1 MVTEVVGQAREV
13 MGMGAAETAL
23 VARWKGTATSAVAA
37 ATAEA
42 DWVKEAEVAMQ
53 RWGVVRAKEVVE
65 MATEVEER
73 ASETVRAVGEQEEA
87 ATAVEEVETV
97 LVGKEAAMAVV
108 GKEPVAEVRA
118 TGASV
123 KGKGRGQPEAEAKG
137 AAAAAGEA
145 SAGVVGVEME
155 GLAGKQG
162 PDLAPPSQSRRA
174 GRPGLGWQ
182 SVRQPAP

>member
-23 VARWKGTATSAVAA
+23 VARWKGTATSAVAE
-37 ATAEA
+37 ATAAA

-97 LVGKEAAMAVV
+97 LALMATGVEERASEKVLGAREQEEAGTAVEEVEMAVV
-108 GKEPVAEVRA
+108 GKEPV
-118 TGASV
+118 TGA
-123 KGKGRGQPEAEAKG
+123 KR
-137 AAAAAGEA
+137 
-145 SAGVVGVEME
+145 
-155 GLAGKQG
+155 
-162 PDLAPPSQSRRA
+162 D
-174 GRPGLGWQ
+174 
-182 SVRQPAP
+182 

>member
-1 MVTEVVGQAREV
+1 
-13 MGMGAAETAL
+13 
-23 VARWKGTATSAVAA
+23 
-37 ATAEA
+37 
-42 DWVKEAEVAMQ
+42 MQ

-73 ASETVRAVGEQEEA
+73 ASEMVRAVREQEEA
-87 ATAVEEVETV
+87 ATAVKQVETV
-97 LVGKEAAMAVV
+97 LVE
-108 GKEPVAEVRA
+108 RA
-118 TGASV
+118 TKKKV
-123 KGKGRGQPEAEAKG
+123 VEETPEAEAKG

-174 GRPGLGWQ
+174 GRPGLGWR